1 MNTQSDIAVIS
12 ESLSLCDDRI
22 GDITPLVYQ
31 RFFELD
37 ASAASLMEYSDEH
50 MRGRMFASVLE
61 LFLSDDP
68 FEKDG
73 FLAWEL
79 DNHVSAYS
87 VTKGMYESLFKAFIE
102 TVQETLEEAWC
113 ADFERAW
120 TNRITRIMT
129 QVSRRDGVAK

>member
-12 ESLSLCDDRI
+12 ESLSLCDDRA

-31 RFFELD
+31 RFFEID

-68 FEKDG
+68 FENDG

-79 DNHVSAYS
+79 DNHVTAYS
-87 VTKGMYESLFKAFIE
+87 VTKGMYESLFRAFIE
-102 TVQETLEEAWC
+102 VVKETLGEAWSV
-113 ADFERAW
+113 DFEGAW
-120 TNRITRIMT
+120 TNRIARIMT
-129 QVSRRDGVAK
+129 EVSHRG

>member
-1 MNTQSDIAVIS
+1 MNTQSEISVIS
-12 ESLSLCDDRI
+12 ESLSLCDDRV
-22 GDITPLVYQ
+22 GDITSLVYQ

-37 ASAASLMEYSDEH
+37 TSAASLMEYSDKH

-68 FEKDG
+68 FENDG

-102 TVQETLEEAWC
+102 IVKETLGDAWC
-113 ADFERAW
+113 TDLERAW
-120 TNRITRIMT
+120 TERIARIMNE
-129 QVSRRDGVAK
+129 VSQRD

>member
-1 MNTQSDIAVIS
+1 MNTQSEISVIS
-12 ESLSLCDDRI
+12 ESLSLCDDRV
-22 GDITPLVYQ
+22 GDITSLVYQ

-37 ASAASLMEYSDEH
+37 TSAASLMEYSDKH

-68 FEKDG
+68 FENDG

-102 TVQETLEEAWC
+102 IVKETLSDAWC
-113 ADFERAW
+113 TDLERAW
-120 TNRITRIMT
+120 TDRIARIMNE
-129 QVSRRDGVAK
+129 VSQRD

>member
-12 ESLSLCDDRI
+12 ESLSLCDDRV

-31 RFFELD
+31 RFFEID

-61 LFLSDDP
+61 LFLSDGP
-68 FEKDG
+68 FESDG

-87 VTKGMYESLFKAFIE
+87 VTKGMYESLFRAFIE
-102 TVQETLEEAWC
+102 VVKETLGEAWST
-113 ADFERAW
+113 DYEGAW
-120 TNRITRIMT
+120 TNRIARIMT
-129 QVSRRDGVAK
+129 EVSQRD

>member
-1 MNTQSDIAVIS
+1 MNNQSDIAVIS
-12 ESLSLCDDRI
+12 ESLSLCDDLI

-37 ASAASLMEYSDEH
+37 ASAARLMKYSDEH

-68 FEKDG
+68 FEKHG

-79 DNHVSAYS
+79 DNHVTAYS
-87 VTKGMYESLFKAFIE
+87 VTTTMYESLFKAFID
-102 TVQETLEEAWC
+102 VVKDSLGEAWSPEV
-113 ADFERAW
+113 ATAW
-120 TNRITRIMT
+120 TARTARIMT
-129 QVSRRDGVAK
+129 EVKCRD

>member
-1 MNTQSDIAVIS
+1 MNSQTDIVMIS
-12 ESLSLCDDRI
+12 ESLTLCEDRLE
-22 GDITPLVYQ
+22 DITPHVYR

-37 ASAASLMEYSDEH
+37 SSAASLMEYSDEH

-68 FEKDG
+68 FENDG

-79 DNHVSAYS
+79 DNHVSSYA
-87 VTKGMYESLFKAFIE
+87 VTKSMYESLFKAFIE
-102 TVQETLEEAWC
+102 VVKKTLGEAWC

-120 TNRITRIMT
+120 TNRIARIMT
-129 QVSRRDGVAK
+129 EVNHRD

>member
-1 MNTQSDIAVIS
+1 MNTQSEISVIS
-12 ESLSLCDDRI
+12 ESLSLCDDRV
-22 GDITPLVYQ
+22 GDITALVYQ

-37 ASAASLMEYSDEH
+37 TSAASLMEYSDNH

-68 FEKDG
+68 FENDG

-87 VTKGMYESLFKAFIE
+87 VTKGMYESLLKAFIE
-102 TVQETLEEAWC
+102 IVKETLGDAWC
-113 ADFERAW
+113 TDLERAW
-120 TNRITRIMT
+120 TDRIARIMNE
-129 QVSRRDGVAK
+129 VSRRG

>member
-1 MNTQSDIAVIS
+1 MNTQSEISVIS
-12 ESLSLCDDRI
+12 ESLSLCDDRL

-31 RFFELD
+31 RFFEID

-68 FEKDG
+68 FENDG

-79 DNHVSAYS
+79 DNHVTAYS
-87 VTKGMYESLFKAFIE
+87 VTKGMYESLFRAFIE
-102 TVQETLEEAWC
+102 VVKETLGEAWSV
-113 ADFERAW
+113 DFEGAW
-120 TNRITRIMT
+120 TIRIARIMT
-129 QVSRRDGVAK
+129 EVSHRG

>member
-12 ESLSLCDDRI
+12 KSLSVCDDRI

-31 RFFELD
+31 RFFEID

-68 FEKDG
+68 FEQDG

-79 DNHVSAYS
+79 DNHVTAYS

-102 TVQETLEEAWC
+102 VVKETLGEAWSI
-113 ADFERAW
+113 DFEGAW
-120 TNRITRIMT
+120 THRIARIMT
-129 QVSRRDGVAK
+129 EVNHRD

>member
-1 MNTQSDIAVIS
+1 MNNQSDIAVIS
-12 ESLSLCDDRI
+12 ESLSLCDDLI

-37 ASAASLMEYSDEH
+37 ASAARLMEYSDEH

-68 FEKDG
+68 FKSDG

-87 VTKGMYESLFKAFIE
+87 VTSTMYESLFKAFID
-102 TVQETLEEAWC
+102 VVKDSLGEAWSPEV
-113 ADFERAW
+113 ASAW
-120 TNRITRIMT
+120 TARTARIMT
-129 QVSRRDGVAK
+129 EVNCRD

>member
-1 MNTQSDIAVIS
+1 MNSQSDIAIVS
-12 ESLSLCDDRI
+12 RSLSFCDDRV
-22 GDITPLVYQ
+22 GDITPLIYQ

-37 ASAASLMEYSDEH
+37 TSAASLMAYSDEH

-68 FEKDG
+68 FESDG

-87 VTKGMYESLFKAFIE
+87 VTKDMYESLFRAFID
-102 TVQETLEEAWC
+102 VVKETLGEAWST
-113 ADFERAW
+113 DFERAW
-120 TNRITRIMT
+120 TNRIARIMT
-129 QVSRRDGVAK
+129 EVSHRD

>member
-1 MNTQSDIAVIS
+1 MNNQSDIAVIS
-12 ESLSLCDDRI
+12 ESLSLCDDLI

-37 ASAASLMEYSDEH
+37 ASAANLMEYSDEH

-68 FEKDG
+68 FENDG

-79 DNHVSAYS
+79 DNHVTAYS
-87 VTKGMYESLFKAFIE
+87 VTKGMYESLFKAFID
-102 TVQETLEEAWC
+102 VVKDSLGEAWSSEV
-113 ADFERAW
+113 AGAW
-120 TNRITRIMT
+120 TARTARIMT
-129 QVSRRDGVAK
+129 EVSHRD

>member
-1 MNTQSDIAVIS
+1 MNSQSDIAVIS
-12 ESLSLCDDRI
+12 ESLSLCDDRV

-31 RFFELD
+31 RFFEID

-68 FEKDG
+68 FENDG

-79 DNHVSAYS
+79 DNHVTAYS
-87 VTKGMYESLFKAFIE
+87 VTKGMYESLFRAFID
-102 TVQETLEEAWC
+102 VVKETLGEDWST
-113 ADFERAW
+113 DFERAW
-120 TNRITRIMT
+120 TNRIARIMT
-129 QVSRRDGVAK
+129 EVSHRD

>member
-1 MNTQSDIAVIS
+1 MNNQSDIAVIS
-12 ESLSLCDDRI
+12 ESLSLCDDLI

-37 ASAASLMEYSDEH
+37 ASAARLMEYSDEH

-79 DNHVSAYS
+79 DNHVTAYS
-87 VTKGMYESLFKAFIE
+87 VTKGMYESLFKAFID
-102 TVQETLEEAWC
+102 VVKDSLGEAWSPEV
-113 ADFERAW
+113 AGAW
-120 TNRITRIMT
+120 TARTARIMT
-129 QVSRRDGVAK
+129 EVNCRD

>member
-1 MNTQSDIAVIS
+1 MNTQSEISVIS
-12 ESLSLCDDRI
+12 ESLSLCDDRL

-31 RFFELD
+31 RFFEID

-68 FEKDG
+68 FENDG

-79 DNHVSAYS
+79 DNHVTAYS
-87 VTKGMYESLFKAFIE
+87 VTKGMYESLFRAFIE
-102 TVQETLEEAWC
+102 VVKETLGEAWSV
-113 ADFERAW
+113 DFEGAW
-120 TNRITRIMT
+120 TNRIARIMT
-129 QVSRRDGVAK
+129 EVSHRG

>member
-12 ESLSLCDDRI
+12 KSLSLCDDRI

-31 RFFELD
+31 RFFEID
-37 ASAASLMEYSDEH
+37 ASAASLMEHSDEH

-68 FEKDG
+68 FEQDG

-79 DNHVSAYS
+79 DNHVTAYS

-102 TVQETLEEAWC
+102 VVKETLGEAWSI
-113 ADFERAW
+113 DFEGAW
-120 TNRITRIMT
+120 THRIARIMT
-129 QVSRRDGVAK
+129 EVNHRD

>member
-1 MNTQSDIAVIS
+1 MNSQSDIAVIS
-12 ESLSLCDDRI
+12 ESLSLCDDRV

-31 RFFELD
+31 RFFEID

-68 FEKDG
+68 FENDG

-79 DNHVSAYS
+79 DNHVTAYS
-87 VTKGMYESLFKAFIE
+87 VTKGMYESLFRAFIE
-102 TVQETLEEAWC
+102 VVKETLGEAWSV
-113 ADFERAW
+113 DFEGAW
-120 TNRITRIMT
+120 TNRIARIMT
-129 QVSRRDGVAK
+129 EVSHRD

>member
-1 MNTQSDIAVIS
+1 MNTQSEISVIS
-12 ESLSLCDDRI
+12 ESLSLCDDRV

-37 ASAASLMEYSDEH
+37 TSAASLMEYSDNH

-68 FEKDG
+68 FENDG

-87 VTKGMYESLFKAFIE
+87 VTKGMYESLFRAFID
-102 TVQETLEEAWC
+102 VVKETLGEAWS
-113 ADFERAW
+113 ADFEDAW
-120 TNRITRIMT
+120 TNRIARIMT
-129 QVSRRDGVAK
+129 EVSQRG

>member
-12 ESLSLCDDRI
+12 ESLSLCDDRV
-22 GDITPLVYQ
+22 GDITSLVYQ

-37 ASAASLMEYSDEH
+37 TSAASLMEYSDEH

-68 FEKDG
+68 FESDG

-79 DNHVSAYS
+79 ENHVSAYS
-87 VTKGMYESLFKAFIE
+87 VTKSMYESLFRAFID
-102 TVQETLEEAWC
+102 VVKETLGEAWST
-113 ADFERAW
+113 DFEGAW
-120 TNRITRIMT
+120 TNRIARIMT
-129 QVSRRDGVAK
+129 EVSQRD

>member
-12 ESLSLCDDRI
+12 ESLSLCDDLM

-37 ASAASLMEYSDEH
+37 ASAARLMEYSDEH

-68 FEKDG
+68 FKSDG

-87 VTKGMYESLFKAFIE
+87 VTSTMYESLFKAFID
-102 TVQETLEEAWC
+102 VVKDSLGEAWSPEV
-113 ADFERAW
+113 ASAW
-120 TNRITRIMT
+120 TARIARIMT
-129 QVSRRDGVAK
+129 EVKCRD

>member
-31 RFFELD
+31 RFFEID
-37 ASAASLMEYSDEH
+37 ASAAGLMEYSDEH

-68 FEKDG
+68 FEQDG

-79 DNHVSAYS
+79 DNHVTAYS

-102 TVQETLEEAWC
+102 VVKETLGEAWSI
-113 ADFERAW
+113 DFEDAW
-120 TNRITRIMT
+120 IHRIARIMT
-129 QVSRRDGVAK
+129 EVSHRD

>member
-12 ESLSLCDDRI
+12 ESLSFCDDRI

-31 RFFELD
+31 RFFKLD

-68 FEKDG
+68 FENDG

-79 DNHVSAYS
+79 DNHVTAYS
-87 VTKGMYESLFKAFIE
+87 VTKSMYESLFKAFIE
-102 TVQETLEEAWC
+102 VVKETLGEAWSI
-113 ADFERAW
+113 DFEDAW
-120 TNRITRIMT
+120 THRIARIMT
-129 QVSRRDGVAK
+129 EVSHRD

>member
-31 RFFELD
+31 RFFKLD

-68 FEKDG
+68 FENDG

-79 DNHVSAYS
+79 DNHVTAYS
-87 VTKGMYESLFKAFIE
+87 VTKSMYESLFKAFIE
-102 TVQETLEEAWC
+102 VVKETLGEAWSI
-113 ADFERAW
+113 DFEDAW
-120 TNRITRIMT
+120 THRIARIMT
-129 QVSRRDGVAK
+129 EVSHRD

>member
-1 MNTQSDIAVIS
+1 MNNQSDIAVIS
-12 ESLSLCDDRI
+12 ESLSLCDDLI

-37 ASAASLMEYSDEH
+37 ASAARLMEYSDEH

-79 DNHVSAYS
+79 DNHVTAYS
-87 VTKGMYESLFKAFIE
+87 VTKGMYESLFKAFID
-102 TVQETLEEAWC
+102 VVKDSLGEAWSPEV
-113 ADFERAW
+113 AGAW
-120 TNRITRIMT
+120 TARTARIMT
-129 QVSRRDGVAK
+129 EVKCRD

>member
-1 MNTQSDIAVIS
+1 MSSQSDIAIIS
-12 ESLSLCDDRI
+12 ESLTLCGDCLE
-22 GDITPLVYQ
+22 DITPHVYR

-68 FEKDG
+68 FESDG

-79 DNHVSAYS
+79 DNHVSSYS
-87 VTKGMYESLFKAFIE
+87 VTKSMYESLFKAFFE
-102 TVQETLEEAWC
+102 VAEETLGEDWSG
-113 ADFERAW
+113 DFERAW
-120 TNRITRIMT
+120 TNRIARIMAE
-129 QVSRRDGVAK
+129 VSQRD

>member
-12 ESLSLCDDRI
+12 KSLSLCDDRI

-31 RFFELD
+31 RFFEID

-68 FEKDG
+68 FEQDG

-79 DNHVSAYS
+79 DNHVTAYS

-102 TVQETLEEAWC
+102 VVKETLGEAWSI
-113 ADFERAW
+113 DFEGAW
-120 TNRITRIMT
+120 THRIARIMT
-129 QVSRRDGVAK
+129 EVNHRD

>member
-12 ESLSLCDDRI
+12 ESLSLCDDRV

-31 RFFELD
+31 RFFDLD
-37 ASAASLMEYSDEH
+37 TSAASLMEYSDNY

-68 FEKDG
+68 FESDG

-79 DNHVSAYS
+79 ENHVSAYS
-87 VTKGMYESLFKAFIE
+87 VTKSMYESLFRAFID
-102 TVQETLEEAWC
+102 VVKETLDEAWST
-113 ADFERAW
+113 DFEGAW
-120 TNRITRIMT
+120 TNRIARIMT
-129 QVSRRDGVAK
+129 EVRHRG

>member
-37 ASAASLMEYSDEH
+37 ASAARLMEYSDEH

-79 DNHVSAYS
+79 DNHVTAYS
-87 VTKGMYESLFKAFIE
+87 VTKGMYESLFKAFID
-102 TVQETLEEAWC
+102 VVKDSLGEAWSPEV
-113 ADFERAW
+113 ATAW
-120 TNRITRIMT
+120 TARTARIMT
-129 QVSRRDGVAK
+129 EVKCRD

>member
-12 ESLSLCDDRI
+12 ESLSLCDDRV
-22 GDITPLVYQ
+22 GDITPLVYK
-31 RFFELD
+31 RFFEID
-37 ASAASLMEYSDEH
+37 RSAASLMEYSDEH

-68 FEKDG
+68 FESDG

-87 VTKGMYESLFKAFIE
+87 VTKGMYESLFKAFID
-102 TVQETLEEAWC
+102 VVKETLGEAWST
-113 ADFERAW
+113 DFEDAW
-120 TNRITRIMT
+120 TNRIARIMT
-129 QVSRRDGVAK
+129 EVSQRD

>member
-1 MNTQSDIAVIS
+1 MNNQSDIAVIS
-12 ESLSLCDDRI
+12 ESLSLCDDLI

-37 ASAASLMEYSDEH
+37 ASAARLMEYSDEH

-79 DNHVSAYS
+79 DNHVTAYS
-87 VTKGMYESLFKAFIE
+87 VTKGMYESLFKAFID
-102 TVQETLEEAWC
+102 VVKDSLGEAWSPEV
-113 ADFERAW
+113 ATAW
-120 TNRITRIMT
+120 TARTARIMT
-129 QVSRRDGVAK
+129 EVKCRY

>member
-1 MNTQSDIAVIS
+1 MNTQSNVAVIS
-12 ESLSLCDDRI
+12 ESLSLCDDRV

-31 RFFELD
+31 RFFEID

-68 FEKDG
+68 FENDG

-102 TVQETLEEAWC
+102 IVKETLGDAWC
-113 ADFERAW
+113 TDLERAW
-120 TNRITRIMT
+120 TDRIARIMNE
-129 QVSRRDGVAK
+129 VSQRD

>member
-1 MNTQSDIAVIS
+1 MNTQSEISVIS
-12 ESLSLCDDRI
+12 ESLSLCDDRV

-31 RFFELD
+31 RFFEID

-87 VTKGMYESLFKAFIE
+87 VTKGMYESLFRAFIY
-102 TVQETLEEAWC
+102 VVKETLGEAWST
-113 ADFERAW
+113 DLEGAW
-120 TNRITRIMT
+120 TNRIARIMAE
-129 QVSRRDGVAK
+129 VSHRG

>member
-1 MNTQSDIAVIS
+1 MNTQSEISVIS
-12 ESLSLCDDRI
+12 ESLSLCDDRV

-31 RFFELD
+31 RFFEID

-68 FEKDG
+68 FENDG

-79 DNHVSAYS
+79 DNHVTAYS
-87 VTKGMYESLFKAFIE
+87 VTKGMYESLFRAFIE
-102 TVQETLEEAWC
+102 VVKETLGEAWST
-113 ADFERAW
+113 DFEGAW
-120 TNRITRIMT
+120 TNRIARIMT
-129 QVSRRDGVAK
+129 EVSHQG

>member
-1 MNTQSDIAVIS
+1 MNNQSDIAVIS
-12 ESLSLCDDRI
+12 ESLSLCDDLI

-37 ASAASLMEYSDEH
+37 ASAARLMEYSDEH

-79 DNHVSAYS
+79 DNHVTAYS
-87 VTKGMYESLFKAFIE
+87 VTKGMYESLFKAFID
-102 TVQETLEEAWC
+102 VVKDSLGEAWSPEV
-113 ADFERAW
+113 ASAW
-120 TNRITRIMT
+120 TARTARIMT
-129 QVSRRDGVAK
+129 EVKCRD

>member
-1 MNTQSDIAVIS
+1 MNNQSDIAVIS

-37 ASAASLMEYSDEH
+37 ASAARLMEYSDEH

-68 FEKDG
+68 FKSDG

-87 VTKGMYESLFKAFIE
+87 VTTTMYESLFKAFID
-102 TVQETLEEAWC
+102 VVKDSLGEAWSPEV
-113 ADFERAW
+113 AGAW
-120 TNRITRIMT
+120 TARTARIMT
-129 QVSRRDGVAK
+129 EVNCRD